1 MCMRIIIVVCTCV
14 VLFNLV
20 SLTVEA
26 QPIPKQK
33 IAGTWICKKVSF
45 LEDASLPDTTS
56 QDE

>member
-1 MCMRIIIVVCTCV
+1 M
-14 VLFNLV
+14 LFNLV